1 MGATN
6 SFSLYIDVF
15 IDLSNNSW
23 KRNLLSFHE
32 EVIAKSP
39 IIQTKNTDKLHANY
53 KVMESL
59 YVSSKL
65 RREMFVCY
73 RNFAFQ

>member
-23 KRNLLSFHE
+23 NRNLLPFHVE
-32 EVIAKSP
+32 IIVKSP
-39 IIQTKNTDKLHANY
+39 TFQTKNTDKLFANY
-53 KVMESL
+53 KVTRSI
-59 YVSSKL
+59 
-65 RREMFVCY
+65 
-73 RNFAFQ
+73 